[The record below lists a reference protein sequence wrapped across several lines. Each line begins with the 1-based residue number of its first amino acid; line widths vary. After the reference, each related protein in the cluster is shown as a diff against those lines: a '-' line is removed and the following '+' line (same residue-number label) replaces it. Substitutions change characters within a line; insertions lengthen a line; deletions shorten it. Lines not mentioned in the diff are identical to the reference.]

1 MAANSSAAII
11 LHSRFDPASQ
21 MIFSPM
27 QKTAK
32 GSKIVYIN
40 TPQKQKVR
48 IQTPPMKAIFG
59 LSRFDDANTGTASYS
74 LDLSF
79 NGRDE
84 NPKLDHFLTR
94 LREMDE
100 HLLDVA
106 HKRSTEWFGK
116 EMSKEILSEFHRPSI
131 RDPSDP
137 KYQPTVRLKVTNY
150 SEVYDESHDKT
161 DMEQIVKGSTVRAIV
176 EPSFWLVNKSFGISL
191 RILQL
196 EILSRPSGVNGFAFE
211 EDEDCRMNDVEET
224 SGDDTK
230 PADGQAFLD

>member
-1 MAANSSAAII
+1 MANASASIV
-11 LHSRFDPASQ
+11 LHSRFDPVAQ
-21 MIFSPM
+21 MTFSPM
-27 QKTAK
+27 TKTSK

-40 TPQKQKVR
+40 LPGPQKQRVR
-48 IQTPPMKAIFG
+48 VQTPPMRAVFG
-59 LSRFDDANTGTASYS
+59 LSRFDDANTGTASFS

-84 NPKLDHFLTR
+84 NPKLDNFLTR

-106 HKRSTEWFGK
+106 HKRSSEWFGK
-116 EMSKEILSEFHRPSI
+116 EMSKEILSEFHRPSV

-137 KYQPTVRLKVTNY
+137 KYQPTVRLKVTPY
-150 SEVYDESHDKT
+150 SEIYDETKAKV
-161 DMEQIVKGSTVRAIV
+161 DMEQIVKGSTVRAII

-196 EILSRPSGVNGFAFE
+196 EILSRPEGVNGFAFE
-211 EDEDCRMNDVEET
+211 DEDDTHM
-224 SGDDTK
+224 DDAVGQQ
-230 PADGQAFLD
+230 PDGHAFLD